1 MKSPLATRLFWSTA
15 ALVWSLV
22 ALAVAVPALVA
33 LRTELERARER
44 SEARALRLVEN
55 AAAEIGPE
63 LERGNTAALTRA
75 LADLARAT
83 PELTA
88 AYVTGSTGKALAHT
102 DPQRVGQLML
112 DVFPPPMRPRTRSVA
127 EGDGVE
133 GMAPLPLKG
142 PAEGALFVS
151 VSTPSAL
158 PEIVTALAWPALT
171 GLALLLFGTAGAAWI
186 ARAGR
191 SPYADSLQRAA
202 ADRADAI
209 QRQGRVLRSR
219 EALLR
224 AMSEASPMA
233 MLVADE
239 RSGAILF
246 VNGAF
251 AATWGLNERLNEL
264 RRGEVSLR
272 EVAEHCDRAV
282 EGGTALLPFAG
293 TEHREALR
301 VTADEVF
308 LRDGRVLRRLAAPV
322 RQDADGYVGR
332 LYLYEDITARKRA
345 ESDLAAARD
354 TALVASRA
362 KSEFLATMSHELRT
376 PLNGIVG
383 PIELLLASSLDDGQH
398 EQAATVRESADHL
411 LELINQILDYATMDA
426 GALALETADMDVAT
440 ILEEV
445 RGRCASEAARKGLA
459 LVCRLDDSVSW
470 RLHGDARRLRQVV
483 LSLVE
488 NAVKF
493 TESGGVEVKA
503 SQRGETAEGVEVDIR
518 VTDTGIGIPLGQQT
532 VLFDAFTQGDGS
544 TTRRHGGAGLGLAV
558 ARRLVGLMGGE
569 IGVNSA
575 PGVGSTFWFTLVLPR
590 AVEPMPE
597 PVPVRTIGPLSLVTP
612 PTPRGH
618 LLVAEDNL
626 VNQKV
631 ATKMLARLGYTAD
644 VVGNGREATAAVSRA
659 AYDAVLMDCMMP
671 EMDGYAATEAI
682 RRAEGEERHIPI
694 IAMTAN
700 AMPGDREHCLAVGM
714 DDYVAKPVD
723 VETLRAVLAR
733 HVLPRAA

>member
-1 MKSPLATRLFWSTA
+1 MAVKSPLATRLFWSTA
-15 ALVWSLV
+15 TLVWSLV

-33 LRTELERARER
+33 LRAELERTRER
-44 SEARALRLVEN
+44 SEARALRLVEG
-55 AAAEIGPE
+55 AAAEMGPD
-63 LERGNTAALTRA
+63 LEKGNSAALTRA
-75 LADLARAT
+75 LAELARQT
-83 PELTA
+83 PDLTA
-88 AYVTGSTGKALAHT
+88 AYVTGNIGKAVAHT
-102 DPQRVGQLML
+102 NTQQIGQLML
-112 DVFPPPMRPRTRSVA
+112 DVYPPPMRPRARGA
-127 EGDGVE
+127 ADGNGVE
-133 GMAPLPLKG
+133 AMAPLPLKG
-142 PAEGALFVS
+142 SAVGALHIALNV
-151 VSTPSAL
+151 PSAA
-158 PEIVTALAWPALT
+158 PDVFAALAWPALT
-171 GLALLLFGTAGAAWI
+171 GLALLLFGTAGAGWI
-186 ARAGR
+186 ARVGR

-202 ADRADAI
+202 TDRADAI

-224 AMSEASPMA
+224 AMSEASPLA
-233 MLVADE
+233 TLVADE

-246 VNGAF
+246 LNGAF
-251 AATWGLNERLNEL
+251 AATWGLTDRLSEL

-272 EVAEHCDRAV
+272 EVADHCDRGV

-293 TEHREALR
+293 VDHRDALR
-301 VTADEVF
+301 VVADELF

-383 PIELLLASSLDDGQH
+383 PIELLLTSTLDDGQH
-398 EQAATVRESADHL
+398 DQAATVRESADRL

-426 GALALETADMDVAT
+426 GALALETADVDVAT
-440 ILEEV
+440 LLEEV
-445 RGRCASEAARKGLA
+445 RGRCASEAVRKGLA

-470 RLHGDARRLRQVV
+470 RLHGDARRLRQVL

-503 SQRGETAEGVEVDIR
+503 SQRGETAAGVEIDIR
-518 VTDTGIGIPLGQQT
+518 VTDTGVGIPLGQQT
-532 VLFDAFTQGDGS
+532 VLFDAFTQGDAS

-575 PGVGSTFWFTLVLPR
+575 PGVGSTFWVALVLPR
-590 AVEPMPE
+590 AVEPLPE
-597 PVPVRTIGPLSLVTP
+597 PVPLRTLGPLSLLTP
-612 PTPRGH
+612 ATPRGH
-618 LLVAEDNL
+618 LLIAEDNL

-631 ATKMLARLGYTAD
+631 AMKMLARLGYTAD
-644 VVGNGREATAAVSRA
+644 VVANGREATAAVARDS
-659 AYDAVLMDCMMP
+659 YDAVLMDCMMP

-682 RRAEGEERHIPI
+682 RRAEGEQRHTPI

-700 AMPGDREHCLAVGM
+700 A
-714 DDYVAKPVD
+714 
-723 VETLRAVLAR
+723 
-733 HVLPRAA
+733 